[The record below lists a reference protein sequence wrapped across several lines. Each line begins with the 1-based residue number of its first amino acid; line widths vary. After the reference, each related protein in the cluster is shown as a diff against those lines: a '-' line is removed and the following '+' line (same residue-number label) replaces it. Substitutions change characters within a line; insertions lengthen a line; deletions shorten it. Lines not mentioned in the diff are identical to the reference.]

1 MPNAPS
7 GSQSLMVETPKTAL
21 SHQCPN
27 NMIEAVIFDMDG
39 LLIDSEPLWQQAEI
53 TIFKLVDII
62 LIPSMCL
69 QTKGLRIDE
78 VVEYWYKKY
87 PWDNLSQLQVQ
98 EAIVDKLIELIQT
111 EGKALAGVND
121 AINYVKAQNIKI
133 ALASSSA
140 YKIIN
145 AALEKLNLTDAFE
158 IIYSAESEPL
168 GKPHPG
174 VYLTTAEKLGVSPQN
189 CLAIEDSLNGV
200 LAAKAAQ
207 MKCIAI
213 PEDSEYHNPKFA
225 IADMVLESLEQ
236 VDDTTWDFF
245 N

>member
-1 MPNAPS
+1 
-7 GSQSLMVETPKTAL
+7 
-21 SHQCPN
+21 
-27 NMIEAVIFDMDG
+27 MIEAVIFDMDG

-53 TIFKLVDII
+53 AIFKQVEII
-62 LIPSMCL
+62 LIPSMCM

-87 PWDNLSQLQVQ
+87 PWDKLSKLQVQ
-98 EAIVDKLIELIQT
+98 QAIVDKLIELIHT
-111 EGKALAGVND
+111 EGKALVGVED
-121 AINYVKAQNIKI
+121 AINFVKAKNLKV
-133 ALASSSA
+133 ALASSSS

-145 AALEKLNLTDAFE
+145 AALEKLNIADDFE
-158 IIYSAESEPL
+158 IIYSAESETL

-189 CLAIEDSLNGV
+189 CLALEDSLNGV

-213 PEDSEYHNPKFA
+213 PEMSENHNPKFA
-225 IADMVLESLEQ
+225 IADMVLESLQ
-236 VDDTTWDFF
+236 QLDDNIWDFL
-245 N
+245 NS